1 MRTVQTSFLAGAAMI
16 VFAGFAQAQ
25 SPGTHVLTIYLPRGG
40 VERIQYS
47 GDVPPEIF
55 FGPTPALAESPVA
68 FPAFG
73 PGSPFAALDRM
84 SEEMDRRAALL
95 LREAAAMADHIPAE
109 PGELIQAQSGSMPPN
124 GQSYRF
130 VSAVSANGVCGRSV
144 EITSLGDGKE
154 PRVVSR
160 SFGHCG
166 TARPATVRGSLPTPP
181 KPAHRPDMIMVKT
194 QSRPPT
200 EATHSGL
207 LQEAAWQP

>member
-25 SPGTHVLTIYLPRGG
+25 AQSPGTHVLTIHLPGGG

-55 FGPTPALAESPVA
+55 FGPNPVLAELPVA

-95 LREAAAMADHIPAE
+95 LREAAAMADHIPTE
-109 PGELIQAQSGSMPPN
+109 PGQLIQAQSRSLPPS
-124 GQSYRF
+124 GQSYHF
-130 VSAVSANGVCGRSV
+130 VSAMSANGVCGRSV
-144 EITSLGDGKE
+144 EITSFGDGKE

-166 TARPATVRGSLPTPP
+166 TARPATARGSLPKPP
-181 KPAHRPDMIMVKT
+181 KPAHLPDMVNT
-194 QSRPPT
+194 QSRSPA
-200 EATHSGL
+200 EATHAGL
-207 LQEAAWQP
+207 VQEAAWQP